1 MLMQYMGGK
10 AMIARRVV
18 AAILQDTDARDVWY
32 EPFVGGGNVMEHA
45 APHFARCAGTDV
57 HPDLIMM
64 WRHVTAGGQ
73 VPEFVTR
80 EEYAALRHAEPSWLR
95 GYVGFGASFGGK
107 WFGGYGVVKVDRKHP
122 NAEIIRSSHL
132 VISRQAAVF
141 RANDVKFS
149 CGPFGRF
156 VPPPGAVVYCDPPY
170 AGTTAYSSTGSFD
183 YRAFY
188 DTLVRWSETR
198 SVYVSEYGIPE
209 DVPSE
214 VIWEREKRNVLEKG
228 DNRRVAVER
237 LFRILPGARMS
248 PDR

>member
-1 MLMQYMGGK
+1 MQYMGGK
-10 AMIARRVV
+10 AMIARRIV

-45 APHFARCAGTDV
+45 APHFARCAGTDI

-107 WFGGYGVVKVDRKHP
+107 WFSGYGVSPRDGEVCR
-122 NAEIIRSSHL
+122 ASFRS
-132 VISRQAAVF
+132 VTRQGRTFAAHRV
-141 RANDVKFS
+141 RFS

-156 VPPPGAVVYCDPPY
+156 VPPSGAVVYCDPPY
-170 AGTTAYSSTGSFD
+170 AGTTTYSSTGSFD
-183 YRAFY
+183 YRYFY
-188 DTLVRWSETR
+188 DTLVKWSHDR
-198 SVYVSEYGIPE
+198 FVYVSEYAIPE
-209 DVPSE
+209 DVPTK
-214 VIWEREKRNVLEKG
+214 VIWQREKRNVLEKG
-228 DNRRVAVER
+228 DNRRIAVER
-237 LFRILPGARMS
+237 LFRILP
-248 PDR
+248 D

>member
-1 MLMQYMGGK
+1 MQYMGGK

-18 AAILQDTDARDVWY
+18 EAILRDTDERDVWY

-73 VPEFVTR
+73 VPEFITR

-95 GYVGFGASFGGK
+95 GYAGFGASFGGK
-107 WFGGYGVVKVDRKHP
+107 WFGGYGVSPRDGEVCR
-122 NAEIIRSSHL
+122 ASFRS
-132 VISRQAAVF
+132 VTRQGRVF
-141 RANDVKFS
+141 ATHGVKFS

-170 AGTTAYSSTGSFD
+170 AGTTAYNSTGSFD
-183 YRAFY
+183 YRTFY
-188 DTLVRWSETR
+188 ETLIKWAETR
-198 SVYVSEYGIPE
+198 LVYVSEYGIPE
-209 DVPSE
+209 DVPSK

-228 DNRRVAVER
+228 DNRRVVVER

-248 PDR
+248 PYC